1 MKERP
6 IIFSGPMVRAILE
19 GRKTQTRRI
28 RKIGTGLCPHGQ
40 PGDLLWVRE
49 TWGAIHRGD
58 SSPIRGQPFD
68 AEIVYR
74 VDGDPDLPDASL
86 WESFKWHPSI
96 HMPKKYARLW
106 LRITNA
112 RVGRVQEISKEDAEA
127 EGVYQYWA
135 NCCDTDK
142 WPQGWPEDAYNPEI
156 GALSSTEVFHLLWD
170 SLNAK
175 RGYPWMNNDWV
186 WVVEFEQYDHR

>member
-106 LRITNA
+106 LRIINV
-112 RVGRVQEISKEDAEA
+112 RVERVQEISEGDAKA
-127 EGVYQYWA
+127 EGI
-135 NCCDTDK
+135 
-142 WPQGWPEDAYNPEI
+142 PECKHRGEEMICAFCPDRGLCVDGFI
-156 GALSSTEVFHLLWD
+156 GLWD

-175 RGYPWMNNDWV
+175 RNYSWESNPWV
-186 WVVEFEQYDHR
+186 FVLEFERIYR